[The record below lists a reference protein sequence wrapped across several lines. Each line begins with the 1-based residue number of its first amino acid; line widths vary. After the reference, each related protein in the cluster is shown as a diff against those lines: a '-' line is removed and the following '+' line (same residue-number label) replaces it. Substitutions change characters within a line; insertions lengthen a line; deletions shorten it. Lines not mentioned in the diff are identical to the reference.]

1 MVIGIRGL
9 VRGGVALAWFAA
21 LGVWGQEAP
30 AAGALVSGLPESLS
44 REVDAAM
51 GRGAAYLLERQRE
64 NGSWQDMPAITGLAC
79 MGLRPCRLP
88 QGDERRLAAI
98 ERGRQYVLAHV
109 QDDGAICTPDRAY
122 VNYSTAVCL
131 SALAVLGHPDD
142 VAVMRR
148 SRRYLLGQQLAE
160 DHPTQP
166 TGPDDPHYG
175 G

>member
-98 ERGRQYVLAHV
+98 ERGQGAPDQVVRGWRPGGRRHLHPGSRLCELL
-109 QDDGAICTPDRAY
+109 DGRLPVGPGGARA
-122 VNYSTAVCL
+122 S
-131 SALAVLGHPDD
+131 G
-142 VAVMRR
+142 
-148 SRRYLLGQQLAE
+148 
-160 DHPTQP
+160 
-166 TGPDDPHYG
+166 
-175 G
+175 